1 MLLYGVGFY
10 KRESATNEIN
20 GAWIVDLVDDGCWI
34 GGGAVLLSRGAH
46 KKLDRPHEWP
56 RAFLWFFIFHPQP
69 LPMHLYQLSIS
80 GEEL

>member
-1 MLLYGVGFY
+1 MLMTMSFVKNEETKMLLYGVGFY

-56 RAFLWFFIFHPQP
+56 RAFL
-69 LPMHLYQLSIS
+69 
-80 GEEL
+80 